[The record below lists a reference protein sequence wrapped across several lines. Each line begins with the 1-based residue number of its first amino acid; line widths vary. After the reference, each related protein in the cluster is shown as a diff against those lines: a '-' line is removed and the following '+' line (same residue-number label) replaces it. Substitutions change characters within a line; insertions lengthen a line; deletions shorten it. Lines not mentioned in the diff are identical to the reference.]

1 MDRDRTYRKFFKKT
15 ELSKIVL
22 KSLLASEFFSFE
34 DKIIFQKS
42 FNKFGFKSS
51 ISYYRHGCLLSNQT
65 NSVFRL
71 FKLSRSF
78 SKQEASYGRICG
90 LRKSSF

>member
-1 MDRDRTYRKFFKKT
+1 MKRDKAYRIFYKKT

-22 KSLLASEFFSFE
+22 KSLLASDCFTFE

-51 ISYYRHGCLLSNQT
+51 ISYYRHGCIFSHQT

-71 FKLSRSF
+71 FKLSRTF
-78 SKQEASYGRICG
+78 SKREASYGRITG
-90 LRKSSF
+90 MRKASF